1 MNLTKSVLKLPQKG
15 YGPICLK
22 ILNDFIE
29 HNKLDPKLER
39 PVTGLQTHEA
49 LSRIFDIILHSM
61 GDEIRQNVL
70 LELSE
75 MGFDQGL

>member
-1 MNLTKSVLKLPQKG
+1 MNLTKSVLKLPEKG

-29 HNKLDPKLER
+29 HYNLDPKLER
-39 PVTGLQTHEA
+39 PITGLQTHEA

-61 GDEIRQNVL
+61 GDEKRQNVL
-70 LELSE
+70 RELSE
-75 MGFDQGL
+75 LGFDQGL